1 MDKQKILMVIGSL
14 RRQSLNRQLAEA
26 GAELLKDQA
35 EVSVLDY
42 TRLPFIN
49 PDMEFP
55 VPDEVQKIRDRISGA
70 DGVWIFFPEYNY
82 SYPGALKNLLDWI
95 SRPTAQGAPRTT
107 AVSSE
112 KPVTYSSV
120 SGSASGTKALEK
132 MYELLKKIH
141 MDIMAEPVVSI
152 REPKTTDGKLELSE
166 EEKGLLKEQAE
177 AFLKFIKEK
186 NERKN
191 K

>member
-95 SRPTAQGAPRTT
+95 SRPTAQGAPRTCHI
-107 AVSSE
+107 
-112 KPVTYSSV
+112 PHPV
-120 SGSASGTKALEK
+120 SGVLAWQATHREVQLGDGHKRIACRRIGRTVEDRRTRPHQIRVLSFMK
-132 MYELLKKIH
+132 YLL
-141 MDIMAEPVVSI
+141 
-152 REPKTTDGKLELSE
+152 L
-166 EEKGLLKEQAE
+166 
-177 AFLKFIKEK
+177 
-186 NERKN
+186 
-191 K
+191 

>member
-82 SYPGALKNLLDWI
+82 KDRRRDKRVRIRCSCDTGRRMRISSGCLETQTENLDKNRGLSPEEFQPGKQLTNIPGEFIMLPI
-95 SRPTAQGAPRTT
+95 Q
-107 AVSSE
+107 
-112 KPVTYSSV
+112 
-120 SGSASGTKALEK
+120 SG
-132 MYELLKKIH
+132 I
-141 MDIMAEPVVSI
+141 
-152 REPKTTDGKLELSE
+152 
-166 EEKGLLKEQAE
+166 
-177 AFLKFIKEK
+177 
-186 NERKN
+186 
-191 K
+191 